1 MRVIKPQH
9 LALMH
14 RCLERE
20 QRAWLCVS
28 TMAFIALD
36 QNNALLSE
44 QEFWSFINPLL
55 GETPIDIA
63 VPKTGGEY
71 LLTGN
76 AIAPGGKP
84 VDALQ
89 VQTKL
94 GKLEKTINVF
104 GKRIWIKNK
113 PSKPESFTQLSLDW
127 SNAYGGAAFPEN
139 PQGIGYKPQQTPAGP
154 LHFLPHLEHPKY
166 PSSKSGS
173 KIPPISFGALKPTS
187 AARQHFD
194 GSYTKDWLE
203 QQFPGPPLDLNWR
216 YFCCASQDQWQPEPF
231 VGNEAFE
238 LIHMHADQPKI
249 KGALPGIRAVV
260 ALQRTD
266 RSSNTLQLLDPKL
279 STVWFFPNQLRMVL
293 IWHAITPLEDEFADK
308 IKHIAIAAEWL
319 DKPKGAP
326 HYLQAIKERLDPEKG
341 VLRMLDDE
349 DFLPQGMATPNE
361 LLKKFENLL
370 GSSGIALENHQTQLA
385 ARQAALRQ
393 DLTERFPEATLKA
406 VEAEQKA
413 ILSHLP
419 DISEKLPKKTDELLK
434 MGKQLFNK
442 LPSEQ
447 QVTELMKTQKASHLA
462 YATRQLEAIGG
473 DLSLLKPFG
482 NSPASTTSIKPLSAT
497 LAEMQL
503 NLLKLPQKTSVETV
517 APTLLKQAM
526 DDDKKIS
533 ALLRSASH
541 HQPAPDPLSCAEA
554 IKLRKSASSTHAQG
568 MRLSGKSMRA
578 ATFAGMDLS
587 GADFSDSDLTGA
599 DFTEAKLHN
608 ACFDR
613 ANLAYAIFMQ
623 AQLIGASF
631 QEANLSKSNFS
642 DADASNCDF
651 SNATIMQTRF
661 ERSNLRASQLTGNVL
676 TEVNLQSAQCQRLK
690 LNDATVLRS
699 QLSKVDFSN
708 AELSKTSF
716 VECSMEHARFCAAL
730 LSKANFVTCSL
741 TGSNFDNSEA
751 ENLRFVHGS
760 VLQSTSFRKAHL
772 YRSSFRAMAL
782 QQSNFSEALLDG
794 SDFSKAQCAGT
805 DFSFA
810 SMKETLLLQANLKG
824 ACLRYANLMQ
834 SILQHSRLLGADLYG
849 ANLFA
854 ADMARIE
861 KDSDTVLEKT
871 YMAKVRHMP
880 VKKVLP
886 PLVQI

>member
-14 RCLERE
+14 RCLERQ

-28 TMAFIALD
+28 TMALIALD

-55 GETPIDIA
+55 GDTPVDIA
-63 VPKTGGEY
+63 VPKIGGEY

-76 AIAPGGKP
+76 AMAPGGKP
-84 VDALQ
+84 IDALQ
-89 VQTKL
+89 VKAKL
-94 GKLEKTINVF
+94 GSLEKTINVF
-104 GKRIWIKNK
+104 GRRIWIKNK
-113 PSKPESFTQLSLDW
+113 PSKPESFTQISLDW
-127 SNAYGGAAFPEN
+127 SNAYGGAAFLEN
-139 PQGIGYKPQQTPAGP
+139 SQGIGHEAKQTTAGL
-154 LHFLPHLEHPKY
+154 LHLLPHLEHPKY
-166 PSSKSGS
+166 PSSRSGS
-173 KIPPISFGALKPTS
+173 KVPPISFDALKPTS
-187 AARQHFD
+187 AARQQFD

-203 QQFPGPPLDLNWR
+203 QQFPSPPVDLNWR

-231 VGNEAFE
+231 IGNEAFE

-249 KGALPGIRAVV
+249 SGTLPGIRAVV

-266 RSSNTLQLLDPKL
+266 RSSNTLQLLDSKL
-279 STVWFFPNQLRMVL
+279 STVWFFPNQLRTVL

-319 DKPKGAP
+319 DKPKGAT
-326 HYLQAIKERLDPEKG
+326 HYLKAIRERLDPEKG
-341 VLRMLDDE
+341 ALRMLDDE
-349 DFLPQGMATPNE
+349 DFLPEGMATPNE
-361 LLKKFENLL
+361 FLKKFETLL
-370 GSSGIALENHQTQLA
+370 SSSGTALENHQTQLA
-385 ARQAALRQ
+385 SQQASLRQ
-393 DLTERFPEATLKA
+393 ELAERLPQATLKTL
-406 VEAEQKA
+406 EAEQKA
-413 ILSHLP
+413 VFPHLSH
-419 DISEKLPKKTDELLK
+419 ISETLPKTTEALLK
-434 MGKQLFNK
+434 MGKQLSNN
-442 LPSEQ
+442 LPSGQ
-447 QVTELMKTQKASHLA
+447 QVTELIKTQKASHLA
-462 YATRQLEAIGG
+462 YSTRHLEAIGG
-473 DLSLLKPFG
+473 DLSLLKPLQDPRL
-482 NSPASTTSIKPLSAT
+482 NTMSIKPLSAT

-503 NLLKLPQKTSVETV
+503 SLLKLPQKSSVEAV
-517 APTLLKQAM
+517 APTLLKQAI

-533 ALLRSASH
+533 ALVRSASH
-541 HQPAPDPLSCAEA
+541 HQPVPEPLSLAEA
-554 IKLRKSASSTHAQG
+554 IKLRKSATDTHAQG
-568 MRLSGKSMRA
+568 RRFSGESMLA

-599 DFTEAKLHN
+599 DFTEAKLQN

-623 AQLIGASF
+623 AQLGGASF
-631 QEANLSKSNFS
+631 HEANLSKSNFS

-651 SNATIMQTRF
+651 SGATIMQTRF
-661 ERSNLRASQLTGNVL
+661 ERTSLRGSQFTGNVL

-690 LNDATVLRS
+690 LNHATVLRS

-730 LSKANFVTCSL
+730 LSKANFVTCNL
-741 TGSNFDNSEA
+741 IGSNFDNGEA
-751 ENLRFVHGS
+751 ENIRFVHGS
-760 VLQSTSFRKAHL
+760 VLRSTSFRKAHL
-772 YRSSFRAMAL
+772 YRSSFRAMPL
-782 QQSNFSEALLDG
+782 QQSNFSEALLDR
-794 SDFSKAQCAGT
+794 SDFSKAQCAGS
-805 DFSFA
+805 DFSSA
-810 SMKETLLLQANLKG
+810 SMKETLLLQADFKG

-834 SILQHSRLLGADLYG
+834 SVLQHSRLIGADLYG

-861 KDSDTVLEKT
+861 KDADTVVEKA
-871 YMAKVRHMP
+871 YMAKVRHLP